1 MMNWLLWKDYRQNRV
16 AFYSAAFFMLLPHL
30 AILYVVCRETWLGVA
45 QGHGQWA
52 DYFAGAALYGFVFSQ
67 LSIAVIGGNAFSGE
81 RVDRSAE
88 FLFSLPISRG
98 KIALS
103 KLLVSLALI
112 LAIWLITS
120 LILAGLLIAPTRWG
134 ASDPHDLADI
144 WNVAACA
151 AVVSTTFFC
160 VAWCLSSFLT
170 NATVAVLGGLIT
182 PLLVLSGIALTSYL
196 LDLDVNRS
204 GDRFTALFEWT
215 CLTISPICFGLGTWY
230 YLRRVEP

>member
-16 AFYSAAFFMLLPHL
+16 AFGSAAFFMLLPHL
-30 AILYVVCRETWLGVA
+30 MILYVVCRETWLGVA

-52 DYFAGAALYGFVFSQ
+52 DYFAGATLYGLAFSQ

-81 RVDRSAE
+81 RADRSAE

-98 KIALS
+98 KIVLS

-120 LILAGLLIAPTRWG
+120 LILAGLLTVSEWQR
-134 ASDPHDLADI
+134 SDPHDLADI

-160 VAWCLSSFLT
+160 VAWGLSSFLT
-170 NATVAVLGGLIT
+170 SATVAVLGGLIT
-182 PLLVLSGIALTSYL
+182 PLLVISGIALTSYL
-196 LDLDVNRS
+196 LNLDVNRS
-204 GDRFTALFEWT
+204 GDRFTALFEWV
-215 CLTISPICFGLGTWY
+215 CLTISATCFGIGTWH